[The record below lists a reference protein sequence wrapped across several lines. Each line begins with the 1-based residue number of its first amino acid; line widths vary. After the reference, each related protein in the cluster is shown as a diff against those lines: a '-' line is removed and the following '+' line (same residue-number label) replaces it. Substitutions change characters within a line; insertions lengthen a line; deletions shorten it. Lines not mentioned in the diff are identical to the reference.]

1 MCSLAPNVVNQY
13 LFLVTWFMIVVTIG
27 LNVLNVL
34 GSLFELAFYR
44 SFYGWIRKI
53 NPGNAP
59 TLTFPSDIMT
69 IRNSIPKPNCLQE
82 CGNMTC
88 DTCTLTLD
96 SQDEWQS
103 TS

>member
-13 LFLVTWFMIVVTIG
+13 LFLVSWFMIVVTIG

-59 TLTFPSDIMT
+59 KLTFPSDIMT
-69 IRNSIPKPNCLQE
+69 IEFFGLGIQFLNRTAFRSAE
-82 CGNMTC
+82 T
-88 DTCTLTLD
+88 
-96 SQDEWQS
+96 
-103 TS
+103 